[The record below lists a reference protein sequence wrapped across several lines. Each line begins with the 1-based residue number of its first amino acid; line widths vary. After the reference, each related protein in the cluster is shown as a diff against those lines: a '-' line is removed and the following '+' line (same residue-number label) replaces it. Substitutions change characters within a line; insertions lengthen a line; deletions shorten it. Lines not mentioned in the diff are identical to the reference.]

1 MSDSSC
7 CDRAAS
13 LMTRWNCELA
23 WIIGSSDLRTRTP
36 SSVSAT
42 RSSWASSSGE
52 NPVAADSAALPL
64 TAARIAKLSTVA
76 SGDTPT
82 TVTLCAAR

>member
-1 MSDSSC
+1 MSDSRC

-13 LMTRWNCELA
+13 FMTRWNCELA
-23 WIIGSSDLRTRTP
+23 WINGSPDSDP
-36 SSVSAT
+36 SSVSAM

-52 NPVAADSAALPL
+52 NRVAAHSAALPL
-64 TAARIAKLSTVA
+64 SAARIAKLSTVA